1 MCHGAPAAGRGCGC
15 EGSRAAL
22 TWRLPAT
29 EGLRRSSALLS
40 RSGPL
45 ATELHAP
52 FGDALPLNAPPTKMH
67 SSSAEASIPKHLC
80 SGRSRLL
87 QGIALRGEESYL
99 SFRMCSQEAAHIMK
113 KLWSALPRQLDCIDC
128 GAVLSR
134 FQHFGSSRERDA
146 TKEARP
152 LARRPGFLR
161 GDAAPANRSRCLRL
175 QQCNWA
181 GAGLGFCVWCGE
193 VMAASRQVND
203 FWVAPEILQSM
214 KEKEVQPDAWS
225 YSQAM
230 DASNAVQNWEKAL
243 EHLGSKLHK

>member
-1 MCHGAPAAGRGCGC
+1 MVHLPPGADAAAKVQELRLHGGFRQQKDYGEVLRSLADQALWRQSYTLLLEMRFRSMPLRPRCILHRLRHPFPSTCAL
-15 EGSRAAL
+15 AAL
-22 TWRLPAT
+22 ACYKASHY
-29 EGLRRSSALLS
+29 EARSL
-40 RSGPL
+40 
-45 ATELHAP
+45 
-52 FGDALPLNAPPTKMH
+52 
-67 SSSAEASIPKHLC
+67 
-80 SGRSRLL
+80 
-87 QGIALRGEESYL
+87 YL